1 MLALF
6 PLGMCHLCNISLSL
20 SLCRT
25 EKRTKKGRAAVK
37 SKDWVLEKK
46 ERRRQEGRV
55 TRDDSKYTAR
65 RRPGKF

>member
-1 MLALF
+1 LNRL
-6 PLGMCHLCNISLSL
+6 
-20 SLCRT
+20 
-25 EKRTKKGRAAVK
+25 EKRKKKGKASVK

-46 ERRRQEGRV
+46 ERRRQEGRE